1 MRALITGINGFVGG
15 HLAEYLL
22 EQGSWD
28 IWGIALEDTLRLP
41 HLRDHVQCAQADLC
55 NRAMVDD
62 LLAKIRPQV
71 IFHLAG
77 QPFVPE
83 SFRDPSTT
91 FHINIM
97 AQLRLYQ
104 AMLDHQID
112 ARVLSVTSAEVYG
125 QIHAEDL
132 PLNED
137 TPLRPLSPYAVSKV
151 AQDLL
156 GLQYHLSHQ
165 LDVVRVRPFNHI
177 GPRQN
182 DRFVASSFAQQVAAI
197 EQGNQPPILKVG
209 NLTAQRDFTDVRD
222 MVRAYV
228 MAFEA
233 GEAGQV
239 YNIGS
244 GKAVS
249 IQHLLDILLAA
260 STRPIE
266 VQPDPERMRP
276 SDIPVIVCDARR
288 FYAQTGWQQQIP
300 FEQTMHDILNEWR
313 TQEPTE

>member
-1 MRALITGINGFVGG
+1 LITGINGFVGG

-41 HLRDHVQCAQADLC
+41 HLRDYVQCAQADLC
-55 NRAMVDD
+55 NRAMVDE

-97 AQLRLYQ
+97 AQLRLFQ
-104 AMLDHQID
+104 AMIDYHID
-112 ARVLSVTSAEVYG
+112 ARVLAISSAEVYG
-125 QIHAEDL
+125 QIQPDDL
-132 PLNED
+132 PLDED

-156 GLQYHLSHQ
+156 GLQYHLSHK

-182 DRFVASSFAQQVAAI
+182 DRFVTSSFAQQIAAI
-197 EQGNQPPILKVG
+197 EHGKRPPILNVG

-222 MVRAYV
+222 MVRAYGLAV
-228 MAFEA
+228 EA
-233 GEAGQV
+233 GVAGQV

-249 IQHLLDILLAA
+249 IQQVLDMLLAS
-260 STRPIE
+260 STVPIA

-276 SDIPVIVCDARR
+276 SDIPVIVCDAHR
-288 FYAQTGWQQQIP
+288 FQAQTGWQPRIA
-300 FEQTMHDILNEWR
+300 FEQTLQDILNDWR
-313 TQEPTE
+313 KQEAAHEQ